1 MKVDMIKQAGG
12 VFVPASDEAAD
23 YLNKFKTG
31 EMYPVELKLPRN
43 HSFHRKVFAF
53 FEFVFQYWS
62 ANKTHWENM
71 SEPKQKDSFR
81 KELIKLA
88 GFTEVAY
95 SIDGQSFTV
104 EAKSI
109 SYGAMSQQE
118 FEELYNA
125 LINAAMRHVF
135 NGVDDEK
142 IYNRLVSFF

>member
-71 SEPKQKDSFR
+71 SEPKQKYQDIQTAVNLVQI
-81 KELIKLA
+81 LIKE
-88 GFTEVAY
+88 G
-95 SIDGQSFTV
+95 
-104 EAKSI
+104 
-109 SYGAMSQQE
+109 
-118 FEELYNA
+118 
-125 LINAAMRHVF
+125 
-135 NGVDDEK
+135 
-142 IYNRLVSFF
+142 LV